1 MAQHTDVVIIGASAA
16 GMMAA
21 ITLRKRSPE
30 TRVTVIRKASRT
42 PVPCGIPYIYGIMG
56 TVEKDLIPD
65 QGFIDMGINIVVGEV
80 TSIDRAAKQVKLAD
94 GSEYGYGKLILATGS
109 KPFVPPLPGIEKAN
123 VFTITK
129 EPEALQKIYSALDQA
144 SKVVV
149 IGGGFIGV
157 EMAEQI
163 AHMSKNGSLAKEVT
177 IVEMLPHCLML
188 ACEEE
193 FCIRVEDELDRLGVT
208 IRTNC
213 LAAELT
219 GANRVT
225 GVKLKDGEELP
236 ADVVIIGI
244 GAQPNIDLAQQCG
257 LEADPRGGIKVD
269 KYMRTADP
277 DILAAGD
284 CATKFS
290 FITGKPSGIRLASVA
305 CSEGIIAACN
315 LESDKRA
322 TLGALGAFS
331 TLVGDCA
338 VAAAGLT
345 SKAAA
350 DENIEVVTG
359 EAVAP
364 NRHPGHLPGV
374 IPDMKIKLLFR
385 RDNGRIIGGHVYGGD
400 AVSDMVNIVAVA
412 IQAGLTAEE
421 LALMQ
426 YATHPLLTASPLNY
440 HVMLAAENASMALG

>member
-1 MAQHTDVVIIGASAA
+1 MAQHTDVLIIGASAA
-16 GMMAA
+16 GLMAA

-30 TRVTVIRKASRT
+30 KKVTVIRKASRT
-42 PVPCGIPYIYGIMG
+42 PVPCGIPYIYGIMKD
-56 TVEKDLIPD
+56 VDKDLIPD
-65 QGFIDMGINIVVGEV
+65 QGFVDMGIDIVVGEV
-80 TSIDRAAKQVKLAD
+80 VAIDRSAKQARLSD
-94 GSEYGYGKLILATGS
+94 GSEYSYEKLILATGS
-109 KPFVPPLPGIEKAN
+109 KPFVPPLPGIDKAN
-123 VFTITK
+123 VFTISK
-129 EPEALQKIYSALDQA
+129 EPEALRKIYTALDQA
-144 SKVVV
+144 SRVVV

-163 AHMSKNGSLAKEVT
+163 AQMGRNSGPAKEVT

-193 FCIRVEDELDRLGVT
+193 FCIRVEDELDRLGVA

-213 LAAELT
+213 LAAEIT
-219 GANRVT
+219 GDDKVT
-225 GVKLKDGEELP
+225 GVRLKDGEELP

-244 GAQPNIDLAQQCG
+244 GAQANIDLAQQCG
-257 LEADPRGGIKVD
+257 LAADPRGGIKVD
-269 KYMRTADP
+269 KYMRTEDP

-315 LESDKRA
+315 LEKNTRA

-331 TLVGDCA
+331 TMVGDCA

-345 SKAAA
+345 TKAAA
-350 DENIEVVTG
+350 DEGIDIVVG
-359 EAVAP
+359 EAVSP

-374 IPDMKIKLLFR
+374 IPDMKLKLLFR
-385 RDNGRIIGGHVYGGD
+385 RDNGRVIGGHVYGGE
-400 AVSDMVNIVAVA
+400 AVSDMINIIAVA
-412 IQAGLTAEE
+412 IQAQLTAEE

-440 HVMLAAENASMALG
+440 QVMLAAENASIQLG